1 MNEEFIFI
9 APPIVKPEFRLYYD
23 ETGTIICYSCDNT
36 ELPHKYIVI
45 DSLTYAESRPDVKV
59 VNGKVVRK
67 NVNKVISKYV
77 KSDEGISCLS
87 EDISIISDS
96 PNSTFWTIE
105 VKEIE

>member
-1 MNEEFIFI
+1 MNEEFIFT

-59 VNGKVVRK
+59 VNGKIVRK
-67 NVNKVISKYV
+67 NAHRVISKYI
-77 KSDEGISCLS
+77 KSVEGISCLS
-87 EDISIISDS
+87 EDISIISNS
-96 PNSTFWTIE
+96 PNSTSWKLE